1 MKKVIYFAVLVV
13 VLLSACSSESDS
25 RIEVPVTQQKTITF
39 LCNGFTQRTENM
51 TEKVV
56 TRAPETTSLTADGI
70 GMTDLWLFDY
80 VGGDLKQTIHQV
92 ATDDDFGKP
101 SVKLD
106 YGQRVIRIVAS
117 RGTHPT
123 LSSDVITWEKASD
136 TFAKEVNVSVAS
148 GMETVQRITLER
160 VATRLNVKITDVVPP
175 SAATL
180 DLELAIW
187 YKSLSV
193 PSLFAVNDNAT
204 HYSINIKKFVGTKDA
219 SLAVYSLSPSA
230 EAWSTNV
237 TLVAKDEDGKVLSQ
251 IVVPSVQMKMNRATV
266 LSGELFGKSNR
277 MTFALNTQW
286 NEDYAQNF

>member
-13 VLLSACSSESDS
+13 VLLSACCSESDS

-56 TRAPETTSLTADGI
+56 TCASKITSLTADGI

-80 VGGDLKQTIHQV
+80 VGGELKQTIHQV
-92 ATDDDFGKP
+92 ATDNDFGKP

-106 YGQRVIRIVAS
+106 YGQHVIRIVAS
-117 RGTHPT
+117 RGNHPT
-123 LSSDVITWEKASD
+123 LSSDIITWEKASD

-175 SAATL
+175 SAVTL
-180 DLELAIW
+180 DLDLATW
-187 YKSLSV
+187 YKSFSV
-193 PSLFAVNDNAT
+193 PSLFTVNDNAT
-204 HYSINIKKFVGTKDA
+204 HYSINIKNFVGTKDA

-230 EAWSTNV
+230 ESWNTNV
-237 TLVAKDEDGKVLSQ
+237 TLAAKDEDGKVLSQ
-251 IVVPSVQMKMNRATV
+251 IVVPSVQMKMNRTTV
-266 LSGELFGKSNR
+266 LSGELFGKSKQ
-277 MTFALNTQW
+277 MSFSLNTQW
-286 NEDYAQNF
+286 NEVYAQNF

>member
-13 VLLSACSSESDS
+13 VLLSACSSESNS
-25 RIEVPVTQQKTITF
+25 RVEVPVTQQKTITF

-80 VGGDLKQTIHQV
+80 VEGKLKQTIHQG
-92 ATDDDFGKP
+92 ATDEDFGKP

-106 YGQRVIRIVAS
+106 YGQHVIRVVAS

-160 VATRLNVKITDVVPP
+160 VATRLNVKITDVVPL
-175 SAATL
+175 SAVTL
-180 DLELAIW
+180 DLELATW

-230 EAWSTNV
+230 ESWSTNV

-251 IVVPSVQMKMNRATV
+251 IVVPSVQMKMNRTTV
-266 LSGELFGKSNR
+266 LSGELFGKSNQ

>member
-13 VLLSACSSESDS
+13 VLLSACSSESNS

-80 VGGDLKQTIHQV
+80 VEGKLKQTIHQG
-92 ATDDDFGKP
+92 ATDEDFGKP

-106 YGQRVIRIVAS
+106 YGQHVIRVVAS

-160 VATRLNVKITDVVPP
+160 VATRLNVKITDVVPL
-175 SAATL
+175 SAVTL
-180 DLELAIW
+180 DLELATW

-230 EAWSTNV
+230 ESWSTNV

-251 IVVPSVQMKMNRATV
+251 IVVPSVQMKMNRTTV
-266 LSGELFGKSNR
+266 LSGELFGKSKQ
-277 MTFALNTQW
+277 MTFTLNTQW

>member
-25 RIEVPVTQQKTITF
+25 CVEVSVTQQKTITF
-39 LCNGFTQRTENM
+39 LCNGFRQRTENM
-51 TEKVV
+51 TKTVA
-56 TRAPETTSLTADGI
+56 TRASETTSLTADGI
-70 GMTDLWLFDY
+70 SMTDLWLFDY
-80 VGGDLKQTIHQV
+80 VGGELKQTIHQV
-92 ATDDDFGKP
+92 TTDDDFGKP

-106 YGQRVIRIVAS
+106 YGQHIIRIVAS

-123 LSSDVITWEKASD
+123 LSSDVITWEKSSD

-160 VATRLNVKITDVVPP
+160 VTTRLNVKITDVVPP
-175 SAATL
+175 SAVTL
-180 DLELAIW
+180 DLDLATW

-193 PSLFAVNDNAT
+193 PSLFAVNDNVT

-219 SLAVYSLSPSA
+219 SLVVYSLSPSA

-237 TLVAKDEDGKVLSQ
+237 TLVAKDEGEKVLSQ
-251 IVVPSVQMKMNRATV
+251 IVVPSVQMKMNRTTV
-266 LSGELFGKSNR
+266 LSGELFGKSNH

>member
-51 TEKVV
+51 AKAVV
-56 TRAPETTSLTADGI
+56 TRAPETTPLTADGV
-70 GMTDLWLFDY
+70 GMTDLWMFDY
-80 VGGDLKQTIHQV
+80 VGGELKQTIHQIT
-92 ATDDDFGKP
+92 TDDDFGKP

-106 YGQRVIRIVAS
+106 YGQHVICIVAS
-117 RGTHPT
+117 RGNHPT

-180 DLELAIW
+180 DLELATW

-219 SLAVYSLSPSA
+219 SLVVYSLSPSA
-230 EAWSTNV
+230 ESWSTNV
-237 TLVAKDEDGKVLSQ
+237 TLVPKDEDGKVLSQ
-251 IVVPSVQMKMNRATV
+251 IVVPSVQMKMNRTTI
-266 LSGELFGKSNR
+266 LSGELFGKNNQ

>member
-1 MKKVIYFAVLVV
+1 MKKVIYFAVLVF
-13 VLLSACSSESDS
+13 VLLSACSNESNS
-25 RIEVPVTQQKTITF
+25 HLEEPVTQQKTITF

-51 TEKVV
+51 AKAVV
-56 TRAPETTSLTADGI
+56 TRAPETTSLTVDGV
-70 GMTDLWLFDY
+70 GMADLWLFDY
-80 VGGDLKQTIHQV
+80 VGGELKQTIHQV
-92 ATDDDFGKP
+92 TTNDDFGKP

-106 YGQRVIRIVAS
+106 YGQHVIRIVAS
-117 RGTHPT
+117 RGFHPT

-148 GMETVQRITLER
+148 RMETVQRITLER
-160 VATRLNVKITDVVPP
+160 VATRLNVKITDVIPL
-175 SAATL
+175 SAVTL
-180 DLELAIW
+180 DLDLATW
-187 YKSLSV
+187 YKSLSI

-237 TLVAKDEDGKVLSQ
+237 TLVVKDKNGEVLSQ
-251 IVVPSVQMKMNRATV
+251 IVVPSVQMKMNRTTV
-266 LSGELFGKSNR
+266 LSGELFGNINQ
-277 MTFALNTQW
+277 MNFALNTQW

>member
-51 TEKVV
+51 AKKVV

-80 VGGDLKQTIHQV
+80 EGGELKQTVHQV

-106 YGQRVIRIVAS
+106 YGQHVIRIVAS

-175 SAATL
+175 SAVTL
-180 DLELAIW
+180 DLDLATW
-187 YKSLSV
+187 YKSLSI

-219 SLAVYSLSPSA
+219 SLAVYSLSPSV

-237 TLVAKDEDGKVLSQ
+237 TLVAKDEDGMVLSQ
-251 IVVPSVQMKMNRATV
+251 IVIPSVQMKMNRTTV
-266 LSGELFGKSNR
+266 LSGELFGKSNQ

>member
-1 MKKVIYFAVLVV
+1 MKKVIYFAVLVF
-13 VLLSACSSESDS
+13 VLLSACSNESNS
-25 RIEVPVTQQKTITF
+25 HLEEPVTQQKTITF

-51 TEKVV
+51 AKAVV
-56 TRAPETTSLTADGI
+56 TRAPETTSLTVDGV

-80 VGGDLKQTIHQV
+80 VGGELKQMIHQV
-92 ATDDDFGKP
+92 TTNDDFGKP

-106 YGQRVIRIVAS
+106 YDQHVIRIGAS

-136 TFAKEVNVSVAS
+136 TFTKEVNLSVAS

-175 SAATL
+175 SAVTL
-180 DLELAIW
+180 DLYLATW

-193 PSLFAVNDNAT
+193 PSLFDVNDNAT

-237 TLVAKDEDGKVLSQ
+237 TLVVKDKNGEMLSQ
-251 IVVPSVQMKMNRATV
+251 IVVPSVQMKMNRTTV
-266 LSGELFGKSNR
+266 LSGELFGKSNQ

>member
-1 MKKVIYFAVLVV
+1 
-13 VLLSACSSESDS
+13 
-25 RIEVPVTQQKTITF
+25 
-39 LCNGFTQRTENM
+39 M
-51 TEKVV
+51 TRV
-56 TRAPETTSLTADGI
+56 PETTSLTADGI

-80 VGGDLKQTIHQV
+80 VGGELKQTVHQV
-92 ATDDDFGKP
+92 ATDDDLGKP

-106 YGQRVIRIVAS
+106 YGQHVIRIVAS
-117 RGTHPT
+117 RGNHPT

-180 DLELAIW
+180 DLELATW

-204 HYSINIKKFVGTKDA
+204 HYSINIKKFIGTKEA

-251 IVVPSVQMKMNRATV
+251 IVVPSVQMKMNRTTV
-266 LSGELFGKSNR
+266 LSGELFGKSKQ

>member
-25 RIEVPVTQQKTITF
+25 PIEVPVTQQKTIIF

-51 TEKVV
+51 AKKVV
-56 TRAPETTSLTADGI
+56 TRASETPSFTADGV

-80 VGGDLKQTIHQV
+80 VGGELKQTIYQG
-92 ATDDDFGKP
+92 ATDEDFGKP
-101 SVKLD
+101 SVNLD
-106 YGQRVIRIVAS
+106 YGQHVIRIVAS

-123 LSSDVITWEKASD
+123 LLSDVITWAKASD
-136 TFAKEVNVSVAS
+136 TFAKEVNVNVAS
-148 GMETVQRITLER
+148 GMETAQRITLER
-160 VATRLNVKITDVVPP
+160 VATRLNVKITDVVPL
-175 SAATL
+175 SAVTL
-180 DLELAIW
+180 DLELATW

-193 PSLFAVNDNAT
+193 PFLFAVNDNVT

-237 TLVAKDEDGKVLSQ
+237 TLVAKDDNGKVLSQ
-251 IVVPSVQMKMNRATV
+251 IVVPSVQMKMNRTTV
-266 LSGELFGKSNR
+266 LSGELFGKSNQ
-277 MTFALNTQW
+277 MAFTLNTQW

>member
-13 VLLSACSSESDS
+13 VLLSACSSESNS
-25 RIEVPVTQQKTITF
+25 RVEVPVTQQKTITF

-80 VGGDLKQTIHQV
+80 VEGKLKQTIHQG
-92 ATDDDFGKP
+92 ATDEDFGKP

-106 YGQRVIRIVAS
+106 YGQHVIRVVAS

-160 VATRLNVKITDVVPP
+160 VATRLNVKITDVVPL
-175 SAATL
+175 SAVTL
-180 DLELAIW
+180 DLELATW

-193 PSLFAVNDNAT
+193 PLLFAVNDNAT

-230 EAWSTNV
+230 ESWSTNV

-251 IVVPSVQMKMNRATV
+251 IVVPSVQMKMNRTTV
-266 LSGELFGKSNR
+266 LTGELFGKSNQ

>member
-13 VLLSACSSESDS
+13 VLLSACCSESDS

-51 TEKVV
+51 AKAVV
-56 TRAPETTSLTADGI
+56 TRASKTTSLTADGI

-80 VGGDLKQTIHQV
+80 EGGELKQTVHQV

-106 YGQRVIRIVAS
+106 YGQHVIRIVAS

-175 SAATL
+175 SAVTL
-180 DLELAIW
+180 DLDLATW

-193 PSLFAVNDNAT
+193 PSLFAVNDNVT
-204 HYSINIKKFVGTKDA
+204 HYSINIKKFVGAKDA

-237 TLVAKDEDGKVLSQ
+237 TLVAKDDNGKVLSQ
-251 IVVPSVQMKMNRATV
+251 IVVPSVQMKMNRTTV
-266 LSGELFGKSNR
+266 LSGELFGKSNQ
-277 MTFALNTQW
+277 MAFTLNTQW

>member
-25 RIEVPVTQQKTITF
+25 HLEVPVTQQKTITF

-51 TEKVV
+51 AKKVV
-56 TRAPETTSLTADGI
+56 TRTSETPSFTADGV

-80 VGGDLKQTIHQV
+80 VGGELKQTIHQG
-92 ATDDDFGKP
+92 AIDEDFGKP
-101 SVKLD
+101 SVNLD
-106 YGQRVIRIVAS
+106 YGQHVIRIVAS

-123 LSSDVITWEKASD
+123 LSSDVITWAKASD
-136 TFAKEVNVSVAS
+136 TFAKEVNVNVAS

-160 VATRLNVKITDVVPP
+160 VATRLNVKITDVVPL
-175 SAATL
+175 SAVTL
-180 DLELAIW
+180 DLELATW

-193 PSLFAVNDNAT
+193 PSLFAVNDNVT

-237 TLVAKDEDGKVLSQ
+237 TLVAKDDNGKVLSQ
-251 IVVPSVQMKMNRATV
+251 IVVPSVQMKMNRTTV
-266 LSGELFGKSNR
+266 LSGELFGKSNQ
-277 MTFALNTQW
+277 MAFTLNTQW

>member
-13 VLLSACSSESDS
+13 VLLSACSSESNS

-80 VGGDLKQTIHQV
+80 VEGKLKQTIHQG
-92 ATDDDFGKP
+92 ATDEDFGKP

-106 YGQRVIRIVAS
+106 YGQHVIRVVAS

-160 VATRLNVKITDVVPP
+160 VATRLNVKITDVVPL
-175 SAATL
+175 SAVTL
-180 DLELAIW
+180 DLELATW

-230 EAWSTNV
+230 ESWSTNV

-251 IVVPSVQMKMNRATV
+251 IVVPSVQMKMNRTTV
-266 LSGELFGKSNR
+266 LSGELFGKSNQ

>member
-13 VLLSACSSESDS
+13 VLLSACSGESDS

-51 TEKVV
+51 AKTVV
-56 TRAPETTSLTADGI
+56 TRASETTSLTADGI

-80 VGGDLKQTIHQV
+80 VEGELKQSIHQV

-101 SVKLD
+101 SIKLD
-106 YGQRVIRIVAS
+106 YGQHVVRIVAS

-136 TFAKEVNVSVAS
+136 TFVKEVNVSVTS

-160 VATRLNVKITDVVPP
+160 VATRLNAKIMDIVPQ
-175 SAATL
+175 SAVTL
-180 DLELAIW
+180 DLDLATW

-193 PSLFAVNDNAT
+193 PSLFAVSDNAT

-230 EAWSTNV
+230 ESWSTNV
-237 TLVAKDEDGKVLSQ
+237 TLVAKDEDGKVISQ
-251 IVVPSVQMKMNRATV
+251 IVVPSVQMKMNRTTV
-266 LSGELFGKSNR
+266 LSGELFGKSKQ
-277 MTFALNTQW
+277 MTFDLNTQW

>member
-51 TEKVV
+51 TGKVV
-56 TRAPETTSLTADGI
+56 TRTPETTSLTADGV

-80 VGGDLKQTIHQV
+80 VGGELKQTVHQV

-106 YGQRVIRIVAS
+106 YGQHVIRIVAS

-175 SAATL
+175 SAVTL
-180 DLELAIW
+180 DLDLATW

-230 EAWSTNV
+230 ESWNTNV
-237 TLVAKDEDGKVLSQ
+237 TLEAKDEDGKVLSQ
-251 IVVPSVQMKMNRATV
+251 IVVPSVQMKMNRTTV

>member
-25 RIEVPVTQQKTITF
+25 RIEVPVIQQKTITF
-39 LCNGFTQRTENM
+39 LCNYFTQRTENM
-51 TEKVV
+51 TKKVV
-56 TRAPETTSLTADGI
+56 TRVPETTSLTADGI

-80 VGGDLKQTIHQV
+80 VGGELKQTVHQV
-92 ATDDDFGKP
+92 VTDDDLGKP

-106 YGQRVIRIVAS
+106 YGQHVIRIVAS
-117 RGTHPT
+117 RGNHPT

-148 GMETVQRITLER
+148 GLETVQRITLER

-180 DLELAIW
+180 DLELATW

-204 HYSINIKKFVGTKDA
+204 HYSINIKKFIGTKEA

-251 IVVPSVQMKMNRATV
+251 IVVPSVQMKMNRTTV
-266 LSGELFGKSNR
+266 LSGELFGKSKQ

>member
-51 TEKVV
+51 AKAVV
-56 TRAPETTSLTADGI
+56 TRAPETTSLTADGV
-70 GMTDLWLFDY
+70 GMTDLWMFDY
-80 VGGDLKQTIHQV
+80 VGGELKQTIHQIT
-92 ATDDDFGKP
+92 TDDDFGKP

-106 YGQRVIRIVAS
+106 YGQHVIRIVAS
-117 RGTHPT
+117 RGNHPT

-180 DLELAIW
+180 DLELATW

-219 SLAVYSLSPSA
+219 SLVVYSLSPSA
-230 EAWSTNV
+230 ESWSTNV
-237 TLVAKDEDGKVLSQ
+237 TLVPKDEDGKVLSQ
-251 IVVPSVQMKMNRATV
+251 IVVPSVQMKMNRTTV
-266 LSGELFGKSNR
+266 LSGELFGKNNQ

>member
-25 RIEVPVTQQKTITF
+25 RIKVPVTQQNTITF
-39 LCNGFTQRTENM
+39 LCNGFTKRTENM
-51 TEKVV
+51 AKTVV
-56 TRAPETTSLTADGI
+56 TRASETTSLTADGI

-80 VGGDLKQTIHQV
+80 VGGELKQTIHQV

-106 YGQRVIRIVAS
+106 YGQHIIRIVAS
-117 RGTHPT
+117 RGNHPT
-123 LSSDVITWEKASD
+123 LSSDIITWEKASD

-148 GMETVQRITLER
+148 GMG

-180 DLELAIW
+180 DLELATW

-230 EAWSTNV
+230 ESWSTNV

-251 IVVPSVQMKMNRATV
+251 IVVPSVQMKMNRTTV
-266 LSGELFGKSNR
+266 LSGELFGKSKQ
-277 MTFALNTQW
+277 MTFTLNTQW

>member
-1 MKKVIYFAVLVV
+1 MKKVIYFSVLVF
-13 VLLSACSSESDS
+13 VLLSACSSESNS
-25 RIEVPVTQQKTITF
+25 HLEEPVTQQKTITF

-51 TEKVV
+51 AKAVV
-56 TRAPETTSLTADGI
+56 TRAPETTSLTVDGV

-80 VGGDLKQTIHQV
+80 VGGELKQTIHQV
-92 ATDDDFGKP
+92 TTNDDFGKP

-106 YGQRVIRIVAS
+106 YDQHVIRIVAS

-136 TFAKEVNVSVAS
+136 TFTKEVNLSVAS

-175 SAATL
+175 SAVTL
-180 DLELAIW
+180 DLYLATW

-230 EAWSTNV
+230 ESWNTNV

-251 IVVPSVQMKMNRATV
+251 IVVPSVQMKMNRTTV
-266 LSGELFGKSNR
+266 ISGELFGKSKQ
-277 MTFALNTQW
+277 MTFALNIQW

>member
-1 MKKVIYFAVLVV
+1 M
-13 VLLSACSSESDS
+13 
-25 RIEVPVTQQKTITF
+25 
-39 LCNGFTQRTENM
+39 ENM
-51 TEKVV
+51 AKKVV
-56 TRAPETTSLTADGI
+56 TRTPETTSLTADGI
-70 GMTDLWLFDY
+70 GITDLWLFDY
-80 VGGDLKQTIHQV
+80 VGGELKQTIHQV

-106 YGQRVIRIVAS
+106 YGQHIIRIVAS

-175 SAATL
+175 SAVTL
-180 DLELAIW
+180 DLDLATW

-193 PSLFAVNDNAT
+193 PSLFAVNDNVT

-219 SLAVYSLSPSA
+219 SLVVYSLSPSA
-230 EAWSTNV
+230 ESWSTNV
-237 TLVAKDEDGKVLSQ
+237 TLEAKNEDGKVLSQ
-251 IVVPSVQMKMNRATV
+251 IVIPSVQMKMNRTTV
-266 LSGELFGKSNR
+266 LSGELFGKSNQ
-277 MTFALNTQW
+277 MTFTLNTQW

>member
-25 RIEVPVTQQKTITF
+25 CIEVPVTQQKTITF

-51 TEKVV
+51 AKAVV
-56 TRAPETTSLTADGI
+56 TRAPETTSLTADGV
-70 GMTDLWLFDY
+70 GMTDLWMFDY
-80 VGGDLKQTIHQV
+80 VGGELKQTIHQIT
-92 ATDDDFGKP
+92 TDDDFGKP

-106 YGQRVIRIVAS
+106 YGQHVIRIVAS
-117 RGTHPT
+117 RGNHPT

-175 SAATL
+175 SAATM
-180 DLELAIW
+180 DLELATW

-219 SLAVYSLSPSA
+219 SLVVYSLSPSA
-230 EAWSTNV
+230 ESWSTNV
-237 TLVAKDEDGKVLSQ
+237 TLVPKDEDGKVLSQ
-251 IVVPSVQMKMNRATV
+251 IVVPSVQMKMNRTTV
-266 LSGELFGKSNR
+266 LSGELFGKNNQ

>member
-25 RIEVPVTQQKTITF
+25 PIEVPVTQQKTITF

-51 TEKVV
+51 AKKVV
-56 TRAPETTSLTADGI
+56 TRASETPSFTADGV

-80 VGGDLKQTIHQV
+80 VGGELKQTIHQG
-92 ATDDDFGKP
+92 ATDGDFGKP
-101 SVKLD
+101 SVILD
-106 YGQRVIRIVAS
+106 YGQHVIRIVAS

-123 LSSDVITWEKASD
+123 LSSDVITWAKASD
-136 TFAKEVNVSVAS
+136 TFAKEVNVNVAS

-160 VATRLNVKITDVVPP
+160 VATRLNVKITDVVPL
-175 SAATL
+175 SAVTL
-180 DLELAIW
+180 DLELATW

-193 PSLFAVNDNAT
+193 PFLFAVNDNVT

-230 EAWSTNV
+230 EVWSTNV
-237 TLVAKDEDGKVLSQ
+237 TLVAKDDNGKVLSQ
-251 IVVPSVQMKMNRATV
+251 IVVPSVQMKMNRTTV
-266 LSGELFGKSNR
+266 LSGELFGKSNQ
-277 MTFALNTQW
+277 MAFTLNTQW